1 MKLMERKKNLHEY
14 DEMIKVMIIGDM
26 NVGKTSFL
34 NRFCYGTYKKK
45 IQSTVGLDYGQK
57 ITRIMENRV
66 NVQLWDTA
74 GQEKFK
80 SLTPSFYRS
89 AMAVIVM
96 LSVDNR

>member
-1 MKLMERKKNLHEY
+1 M
-14 DEMIKVMIIGDM
+14 
-26 NVGKTSFL
+26 
-34 NRFCYGTYKKK
+34 
-45 IQSTVGLDYGQK
+45 GLDYGQK
-57 ITRIMENRV
+57 ITKIMENRV